1 MKLTKQ
7 QVEGITA
14 KAKAYNRKCIAFTV
28 VKESQANGARV
39 DMARSEVLVAWG
51 ELKGYIEACINDRNL
66 QVVADFDRSAY
77 SGWGVVDKTTGA
89 IKMSGYGEEIGF
101 WD

>member
-1 MKLTKQ
+1 MKMTKQ

-14 KAKAYNRKCIAFTV
+14 KAKAYNAKCIAFTV
-28 VKESQANGARV
+28 VKESLANGTHV
-39 DMARSEVLVAWG
+39 DMARTEVLIAWG

-66 QVVADFDRSAY
+66 KVVADFDRSAY

-89 IKMSGYGEEIGF
+89 IKMSGHGEEIGF